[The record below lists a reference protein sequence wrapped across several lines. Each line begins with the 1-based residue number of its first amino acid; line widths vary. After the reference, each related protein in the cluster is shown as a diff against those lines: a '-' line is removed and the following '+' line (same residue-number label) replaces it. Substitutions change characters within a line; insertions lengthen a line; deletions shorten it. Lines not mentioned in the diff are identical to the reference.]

1 MGTKIDELMNDV
13 SSNSLNRN
21 ENSMVDSIINDIN
34 GDSRQVPSQHEM
46 PQLSDEERQMLMKQQ
61 QHEQMMYEQ
70 HMRQQH
76 MQQQQMQ
83 QQQQHMQQQQQQT
96 QQQNMEE
103 QQKKLQEMIEQTKE
117 TEELKTKENNLL
129 TEILSRSRE
138 TIIVF
143 LLYLFFNLNVVQNV
157 INIKGSSI
165 FFDIQK
171 GEPTIYMILL
181 KSILIASVFFAIQSI
196 VTK

>member
-1 MGTKIDELMNDV
+1 MGTNIDELMNDV
-13 SSNSLNRN
+13 SSNSLNQN

-34 GDSRQVPSQHEM
+34 GGSKQVPSQHQM

-61 QHEQMMYEQ
+61 QQEQMMYEQ
-70 HMRQQH
+70 QMRQQQ

-83 QQQQHMQQQQQQT
+83 QQQQQQQQMQQQQ
-96 QQQNMEE
+96 MEE

-117 TEELKTKENNLL
+117 KEELQSKETNLL
-129 TEILSRSRE
+129 SEILSRSKE
-138 TIIVF
+138 TILVF
-143 LLYLFFNLNVVQNV
+143 LLYLFFNLNVVQN
-157 INIKGSSI
+157 IITIKGSSI
-165 FFDIQK
+165 FYDIQK

-196 VTK
+196 IAK

>member
-13 SSNSLNRN
+13 SSNSLNQN

-34 GDSRQVPSQHEM
+34 GDSKQVPSQHEM

-83 QQQQHMQQQQQQT
+83 QQQQQQQQMQQQQ
-96 QQQNMEE
+96 MEE
-103 QQKKLQEMIEQTKE
+103 QQKKLQEMIDQTKE
-117 TEELKTKENNLL
+117 TEELQTKETNLL

-143 LLYLFFNLNVVQNV
+143 ILYLLFNLNVVQNV

>member
-13 SSNSLNRN
+13 SSNSLNQN

-83 QQQQHMQQQQQQT
+83 QQQQQQNHQQQQT
-96 QQQNMEE
+96 QQQQMEE
-103 QQKKLQEMIEQTKE
+103 QQKKLQEMIDQTKE
-117 TEELKTKENNLL
+117 TEELQTKETNIL

>member
-13 SSNSLNRN
+13 SSNSLNQN

-34 GDSRQVPSQHEM
+34 GDSKQVPSQHEM

-70 HMRQQH
+70 HMRQQQ

-83 QQQQHMQQQQQQT
+83 QQQMQQQQMQQK
-96 QQQNMEE
+96 QMEE
-103 QQKKLQEMIEQTKE
+103 QQKKLQEMIDQTKE
-117 TEELKTKENNLL
+117 TEELQTKETNLL
-129 TEILSRSRE
+129 SEILSRSRE

-165 FFDIQK
+165 FYNIQK